1 MNLFRVLTPYGVEH
15 ECVSP
20 RGWGWGRGVVLHKS
34 IIDSSTLNSNRKTIE
49 AEWRETPTSETGT
62 LFTIT

>member
-1 MNLFRVLTPYGVEH
+1 MNLFRVLPPYGVEH

-20 RGWGWGRGVVLHKS
+20 RVWGMVLHKS
-34 IIDSSTLNSNRKTIE
+34 IIDSSKLNSNRKTIE